1 MDSIRPAVGPPRTEQ
16 NQRALAAL
24 RAAAVR
30 NLPLFADHD
39 KVAESLVRHADGGAV
54 DPATIGAMQQG
65 IYFNA
70 QNARGI
76 NEDTLAARRM
86 ASPVGDYLYNMPG
99 MELGAGDQK
108 NYRAL
113 RDSNLLNAA
122 LDRPP
127 VKDVEALREGWP
139 HGEAEHRPS
148 APVWYDPMAAI
159 AGNDVAEQKNKY
171 DNLDGAV
178 QSWER
183 GEADPQRW
191 GNVTGSNYPQHAW
204 TGNGGSLDNITKNN
218 GGTLWGDLL
227 AWTNRW
233 DEGSNRA
240 MLTPDKPGYAERAPD
255 AGSAGIKKWM
265 SGAWQGA
272 DEEQKHRTVR
282 GLVGRG
288 SPLLPADMA
297 PGTPEADAHI
307 TALKGLTDATE
318 RPSVDE
324 HAAARGEQ
332 IGHLT
337 KAFRDNRFVWADPFT
352 LASLGVSGA
361 GALMGKGALKALLA
375 AGGREVFQEGS
386 QPLNYVGVA
395 ASLIN
400 GPQQVET
407 TPEEFAAKRQAAEAA
422 FKQIPSAV
430 SKYRNQ

>member
-1 MDSIRPAVGPPRTEQ
+1 MDSIRPPVGPPRTEQ

-30 NLPLFADHD
+30 NLPMFADHD
-39 KVAESLVRHADGGAV
+39 KVAESLVRHADGAVV
-54 DPATIGAMQQG
+54 DPTTIEAMQAG
-65 IYFNA
+65 IVRNA
-70 QNARGI
+70 QNAHGI

-86 ASPVGDYLYNMPG
+86 ASPVGDYLHNMPG

-122 LDRPP
+122 LDLPP
-127 VKDVEALREGWP
+127 VKDIGTLREGYP
-139 HGEAEHRPS
+139 YGEAEHAPS
-148 APVWYDPMAAI
+148 SPSWFSPMTFL
-159 AGNDVAEQKNKY
+159 AGRDVAEQKNKY

-191 GNVTGSNYPQHAW
+191 GNVIGSNYPQHAW

-233 DEGSNRA
+233 DEGGNRA
-240 MLTPDKPGYAERAPD
+240 MLTPDKPGYVENAPD
-255 AGSAGIKKWM
+255 AGSAGIKKWAT
-265 SGAWQGA
+265 GAWQGA

-288 SPLLPADMA
+288 SPLLPGNMT

-324 HAAARGEQ
+324 HAAARGEK

-352 LASLGVSGA
+352 LASLGVGGA

-375 AGGREVFQEGS
+375 AGGREVLQEGS

-400 GPQQVET
+400 GPQEVET

-422 FKQIPSAV
+422 FKQIPSAI